1 VNTLHT
7 RIIERSSFLRSL
19 LTKLVSR
26 LLHLSDYPF
35 LRSDIAILMRER
47 DLRLNSEDILGNAL
61 EDIHEFLRLIEPTNL
76 RNLQLVRIGS
86 RFDGGYVVPK
96 NFLIE
101 KTWMTFGLGQNVD
114 FENNLVES
122 GCIVTSFDHTLPG
135 RPLKLD
141 SRVHWFNLGI
151 SSATTSS
158 MITLETAV
166 EKAVKGK
173 DWCLK
178 SDIEGSEWSFLPQL
192 LDISNLP
199 EVLVLE
205 LHKLLE
211 LFPENCL
218 SKKLLTLR
226 KLILQYEV
234 VHVNVNNFAPVF
246 QFDNLV
252 MPDVLEVTMVK
263 RSCVAVDENFGKE
276 SKLPFSEQLS
286 PPNNPRHN
294 GVKLRFP
301 RVK

>member
-1 VNTLHT
+1 VIKLRT

-47 DLRLNSEDILGNAL
+47 DLRLNSEDILDNAL
-61 EDIHEFLRLIEPTNL
+61 EDIHEFLRLIEPTNS

-158 MITLETAV
+158 LITLETAV

-173 DWCLK
+173 AWCLK
-178 SDIEGSEWSFLPQL
+178 SDIEGFEWSFLPQL

-205 LHKLLE
+205 LHKLLDF
-211 LFPENCL
+211 FPENCL

-263 RSCVAVDENFGKE
+263 RSCVAIDENFGKE
-276 SKLPFSEQLS
+276 PKLPFFEQLS

-301 RVK
+301 RAK

>member
-1 VNTLHT
+1 VIELRT

-35 LRSDIAILMRER
+35 LRSDIALLMRER
-47 DLRLNSEDILGNAL
+47 DLRLNSEDILDNAL
-61 EDIHEFLRLIEPTNL
+61 EDIHEFLRLIEPTNS

-158 MITLETAV
+158 LITLETAV
-166 EKAVKGK
+166 KKAVKGK
-173 DWCLK
+173 AWCLK
-178 SDIEGSEWSFLPQL
+178 SDIEGFEWSFLPQL

-205 LHKLLE
+205 LHKLLDF
-211 LFPENCL
+211 FPENCL

-263 RSCVAVDENFGKE
+263 RSCVAIDENFGKE
-276 SKLPFSEQLS
+276 PKLPFFEQLS

-294 GVKLRFP
+294 AVKLRFP
-301 RVK
+301 RAK

>member
-1 VNTLHT
+1 MIELRT

-35 LRSDIAILMRER
+35 LRSDIALLMRER
-47 DLRLNSEDILGNAL
+47 DLRLNSEDILDNAL
-61 EDIHEFLRLIEPTNL
+61 EDIHEFLRLIEPTNS

-158 MITLETAV
+158 LITLETAV
-166 EKAVKGK
+166 KKAVKGK
-173 DWCLK
+173 AWCLK
-178 SDIEGSEWSFLPQL
+178 SDIEGFEWSFLPQL

-205 LHKLLE
+205 LHKLLDF
-211 LFPENCL
+211 FPENCL

-263 RSCVAVDENFGKE
+263 RSCVAIDENFGKE
-276 SKLPFSEQLS
+276 PKLPFFEQLS

-294 GVKLRFP
+294 AVKLRFP
-301 RVK
+301 RAK